1 MRYEWMLYYTI
12 LSVMILT
19 FFIFSLI
26 GTCMLLLVCQ
36 EVIVYLLYVIRSHRI
51 ILILRIS
58 AYLCCAYVQVLA
70 GSIWSTQGAP
80 MRNRSRNNHKAQDWA
95 MATSIFWHEQLGG
108 ARYEKMKHK
117 RKHTIW
123 RGNNSMKK
131 VWGLD
136 LFILGPIRSNN
147 KNMAQ
152 SGALSH
158 VSPPC
163 FYNDLCRNT
172 KT

>member
-1 MRYEWMLYYTI
+1 MLVVLNLLSVCKDEKIAMRYEWMLYYTI

-95 MATSIFWHEQLGG
+95 MATSLFD
-108 ARYEKMKHK
+108 M
-117 RKHTIW
+117 
-123 RGNNSMKK
+123 NSWEVPDMKK
-131 VWGLD
+131 W
-136 LFILGPIRSNN
+136 
-147 KNMAQ
+147 
-152 SGALSH
+152 
-158 VSPPC
+158 
-163 FYNDLCRNT
+163 NT
-172 KT
+172 KENTLSGGETIVWKKFEVWIYLSWVP